1 MKKIISI
8 LVIGLGISSSNM
20 SFATDGNSSTHA
32 VSVIIPE
39 VALLDLESSGSPN
52 FTLGFT
58 PPTEAGLGLTAP
70 LTSSSIWLNYSS
82 IVASTGEV
90 SRTISAQVTSG
101 TIPSGAQLTVKVSQ
115 DDGGGA
121 GNVGTRV
128 SNQFIPVTTS
138 ITPLITNV
146 RSCYTGTGQTG
157 HSLTYTLALIP
168 GSYASLKHNE
178 STTLT
183 VTYTLSDL

>member
-1 MKKIISI
+1 MKRIISI
-8 LVIGLGISSSNM
+8 LVIGLGVSYV
-20 SFATDGNSSTHA
+20 SFATDGNTSTHA
-32 VSVIIPE
+32 VSVVIPE

-52 FTLGFT
+52 FALGFT
-58 PPTEAGLGLTAP
+58 PPTEAGLGITAP

-82 IVASTGEV
+82 IIANSGET

-101 TIPSGAQLTVKVSQ
+101 TIPSGVQLTVKVGQ

-138 ITPLITNV
+138 ITPLINNV

-157 HSLTYTLALIP
+157 HLLTYTLALVP
-168 GSYASLKHNE
+168 GSYSSLKHDA
-178 STTLT
+178 SATLT
-183 VTYTLSDL
+183 VTYTLSDI